1 MRRLSAVRP
10 ARAREESAF
19 FLPYLTL
26 GFVLS
31 VSASNG
37 CGVGRGLGAG
47 GAGGVGGGGAGDVR
61 DPEAASEGTAVVTAA
76 TGTARQLFTRIHWL
90 G

>member
-26 GFVLS
+26 GFALS

-47 GAGGVGGGGAGDVR
+47 GAAGVGGGGAGGLTSGGFGLL
-61 DPEAASEGTAVVTAA
+61 PK
-76 TGTARQLFTRIHWL
+76 IHISFYRVD
-90 G
+90 

>member
-31 VSASNG
+31 VSASKG

-47 GAGGVGGGGAGDVR
+47 GAGGVGGGGAGGSIFGGFGLL
-61 DPEAASEGTAVVTAA
+61 PK
-76 TGTARQLFTRIHWL
+76 IHISFYRVD
-90 G
+90 

>member
-26 GFVLS
+26 GFVFS

-37 CGVGRGLGAG
+37 VALGTGSGAG
-47 GAGGVGGGGAGDVR
+47 GAGGVGGGGAAG
-61 DPEAASEGTAVVTAA
+61 
-76 TGTARQLFTRIHWL
+76 LIL

>member
-31 VSASNG
+31 VSASSG
-37 CGVGRGLGAG
+37 FGVGRGLGAA
-47 GAGGVGGGGAGDVR
+47 GAGGVGGGGAGGLTSGGFGLL
-61 DPEAASEGTAVVTAA
+61 PK
-76 TGTARQLFTRIHWL
+76 IHNSFYRVD
-90 G
+90 